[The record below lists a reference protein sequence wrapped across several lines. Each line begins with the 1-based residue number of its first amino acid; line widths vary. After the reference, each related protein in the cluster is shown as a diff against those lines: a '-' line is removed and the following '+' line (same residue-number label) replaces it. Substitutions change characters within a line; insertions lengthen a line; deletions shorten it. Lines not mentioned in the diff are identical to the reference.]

1 MWDNDTRNSFDFNF
15 NTPDGENVTLNFKAV
30 SVEHIL
36 TKFEDF
42 LQGCGYKLN
51 GQLKIIPSQTNASSQ
66 KAYAGSF
73 NSMPASSSG
82 AYNYPTS
89 GGITKEQIAAL
100 QPISLQSINPL
111 KNEDILHFGV

>member
-30 SVEHIL
+30 SIEHIL

-51 GQLKIIPSQTNASSQ
+51 GQLKIVPSQANASSQ

-73 NSMPASSSG
+73 NSF
-82 AYNYPTS
+82 PTS

-111 KNEDILHFGV
+111 KNEDIVHFGV

>member
-1 MWDNDTRNSFDFNF
+1 MWDNDTRNSFDFHF
-15 NTPDGENVTLNFKAV
+15 STPDGETVNLNFKAV
-30 SVEHIL
+30 NIEHVL

-42 LQGCGYKLN
+42 LHGCGYTLN
-51 GQLKIIPSQTNASSQ
+51 GQLKIVPSQTNTSSQ

-73 NSMPASSSG
+73 NSF
-82 AYNYPTS
+82 PTS

-111 KNEDILHFGV
+111 KNEDIVHFGV